1 MEKIRHNC
9 GLCVAHT
16 LHDVY
21 GFITDLQHRGREA
34 TGIAAVGD
42 GDITVIKWVG
52 PVNTF
57 DLKDLGKI
65 FPDTRYHTFL
75 AHVRYATRGRK
86 DQLLLDA
93 HPHVI
98 GGETIDRGSHVIIR
112 GCEMAI
118 VHNGQVDIGRYF
130 PEVELP
136 NLKTGCDTEKLLWI
150 YKEKG
155 IREILKKIPNSYT
168 LAIADR
174 NAKGVI
180 VARDRM
186 GVRPGVIGL
195 MHGKHCMA
203 SEDIVFRKL
212 RRDDGEVLENITP
225 GYIFYLLPDGGSS
238 KEEVVEKEKRHCFFE
253 VNYIGDVDSVLFN
266 LPVRV
271 VRGKL
276 GERLAIEFS
285 SLADIVTYLPRCPEV
300 AAMEYAKKTGLPFEP
315 VFYKM
320 RGERSFQGPDSVERA
335 ISISNNLH
343 LLPGVEKIIKDKS
356 VVVVDDS
363 IIRGNNSKRAIK
375 LLKEAGVAKIYFL
388 SYTPPMC
395 IRGKDGVLRGCSKGV
410 DMPISPPVGE
420 EYIAR
425 DRTMEEISEIMGAEV
440 GYLSV
445 EGMLDVFKKHGLPAD
460 NLCYFCLGGPNIDK

>member
-1 MEKIRHNC
+1 MEEIRHNC

-21 GFITDLQHRGREA
+21 GFIKDLQHRGREA
-34 TGIAAVGD
+34 TGIAAIGD
-42 GDITVIKWVG
+42 DDISVIKWVG

-65 FPDTRYHTFL
+65 LPDTRYHTFL

-93 HPHVI
+93 HPHAI
-98 GGETIDRGSHVIIR
+98 GGETIGRGSHVIIR
-112 GCEMAI
+112 GCEMVI

-130 PEVELP
+130 PEVEL
-136 NLKTGCDTEKLLWI
+136 LDLRTDCDTEKLLWI

-155 IREILKKIPNSYT
+155 IREILKMIPNSYT

-180 VARDRM
+180 VVRDRM
-186 GVRPGVIGL
+186 GVKPGVLGIKD
-195 MHGKHCMA
+195 GKCCMA
-203 SEDIVFRKL
+203 SEDIAFRKNG
-212 RRDDGEVLENITP
+212 GEVLENLTP
-225 GYIFYLLPDGGSS
+225 GHVYYLLPNGSFS
-238 KEEVVEKEKRHCFFE
+238 KEEVVEKEKKHCFFE
-253 VNYIGDVDSVLFN
+253 VSYIGDVDSVLFN

-276 GERLAIEFS
+276 GEKLAIEIRT
-285 SLADIVTYLPRCPEV
+285 LDADIVTYLPRCPEV
-300 AAMEYAKKTGLPFEP
+300 AAIEYAKKTGLPFEP

-320 RGERSFQGPDSVERA
+320 RGERSFQGPDSAERA

-343 LLPGVEKIIKDKS
+343 LLPGIKETIKDKS
-356 VVVVDDS
+356 VIVIDDS
-363 IIRGNNSKRAIK
+363 IIRGNNSKRAIE
-375 LLKEAGVAKIYFL
+375 LLKEVGVAKIYFL

-395 IRGKDGVLRGCSKGV
+395 IRGEDGELRGCEKGV
-410 DMPISPPVGE
+410 DMPIITPVGE

-425 DRTMEEISEIMGAEV
+425 DRAIEEISEIMGAEV
-440 GYLSV
+440 GYLSIN
-445 EGMLDVFKKHGLPAD
+445 GMLDVFEKHGLPAD
-460 NLCYFCLGGPNIDK
+460 NLCHFCIGGPNIDK

>member
-1 MEKIRHNC
+1 MIEKVRHNC

-21 GFITDLQHRGREA
+21 GFIKDLQHRGREA
-34 TGIAAVGD
+34 TGIAAIGD
-42 GDITVIKWVG
+42 DDITVIKWIGTVS
-52 PVNTF
+52 TF

-98 GGETIDRGSHVIIR
+98 GGETIARGSHVIIR

-118 VHNGQVDIGRYF
+118 VHNGQVDVRRYF
-130 PEVELP
+130 PEVELS
-136 NLKTGCDTEKLLWI
+136 NLKTGCDTESLLGI

-155 IREILKKIPNSYT
+155 IREILKRIPNSYT

-186 GVRPGVIGL
+186 GVKPGVLGIKD
-195 MHGKHCMA
+195 GKCCMA
-203 SEDIVFRKL
+203 SEDIAFRKNG
-212 RRDDGEVLENITP
+212 GEVLENITP
-225 GYIFYLLPDGGSS
+225 GCIYHLLSSGSFS
-238 KEEVVEKEKRHCFFE
+238 KEEVVKKEKKHCFFE
-253 VNYIGDVDSVLFN
+253 VNYIGDVDSILFN
-266 LPVRV
+266 LPIRV
-271 VRGKL
+271 IRGKL
-276 GERLAIEFS
+276 GERLAIDFNS
-285 SLADIVTYLPRCPEV
+285 SDANIVTYLPRCPEV
-300 AAMEYAKKTGLPFEP
+300 AAMEYAKKTGLSFEP

-320 RGERSFQGPDSVERA
+320 RGERSFQGPDPVERTA
-335 ISISNNLH
+335 SISNNLH
-343 LLPGVEKIIKDKS
+343 LLPGVEESIKGKN
-356 VVVVDDS
+356 VVVIDDS
-363 IIRGNNSKRAIK
+363 IIRGNNSKRAIE
-375 LLKEAGVAKIYFL
+375 LLKEVGVAKIYFL

-395 IRGKDGVLRGCSKGV
+395 IRGKDGELRGCDKGV

-440 GYLSV
+440 GYLST
-445 EGMLDVFKKHGLPAD
+445 EGMLDVFERHGLPPE
-460 NLCYFCLGGPNIDK
+460 NLCYFCIGGPNIDK